1 MHANWKCQEWPRG
14 TCITEP
20 LVTATAANPTLAHS
34 LFHAVRVSTFPGYQT
49 SYLSMQQLY
58 REKASVWFNSFHTGR
73 GSAPNSNAW
82 LMQKRKSIAET
93 AHPPGPS
100 GQKQTQ
106 QIQDATFFTCTL
118 ITFSLTSSDFP
129 SPNTSIPTQMIF
141 GEGRCFVTL
150 IQDEMPAE
158 IPFSRKLGRGNICN
172 IYFLQVQLQ

>member
-1 MHANWKCQEWPRG
+1 MNTRNLQRSVLGQRRQRCLKEPMHANWKCQEGPRG

-49 SYLSMQQLY
+49 SYLSMQHLY
-58 REKASVWFNSFHTGR
+58 REKASVWFNSFHAGR

-106 QIQDATFFTCTL
+106 QRQDATFFTCTW
-118 ITFSLTSSDFP
+118 ITFSLTSSDFLLQTHP
-129 SPNTSIPTQMIF
+129 FLPRWSLER
-141 GEGRCFVTL
+141 EGAL
-150 IQDEMPAE
+150 
-158 IPFSRKLGRGNICN
+158 
-172 IYFLQVQLQ
+172 